1 MSRLADSSVSSSSV
15 TLRDSRRHSETETI
29 LYSMQPCALRAV
41 VRSSPASA
49 WEAFLAALFRLVMT
63 EEEAEICR
71 QYTRRSSLGALS
83 LAL

>member
-1 MSRLADSSVSSSSV
+1 
-15 TLRDSRRHSETETI
+15 
-29 LYSMQPCALRAV
+29 V